1 MDPYAQAISRIIKE
15 QQAIIG
21 PLAVEQAKKVDG
33 LQISGVDDVKITGN
47 KKDVLNNL
55 VNQYAKLF
63 GQASVEVCKE
73 AFSSVSSKIPTTDVP
88 DILKS

>member
-1 MDPYAQAISRIIKE
+1 MDPITAAISNIIKE

-21 PLAVEQAKKVDG
+21 PIAFDQAKKVTG
-33 LQISGVDDVKITGN
+33 LDISGKDVKIHGD
-47 KKDVLNNL
+47 KKEVLGNL

-63 GQASVEVCKE
+63 GKASIEVCKE
-73 AFSSVSSKIPTTDVP
+73 AFSQYSNKIPSGEIP